1 MTTHHPHRLLRAIL
15 RMDRAG
21 SAYFIGI
28 TLACAPA
35 LVLVDALNSLMWLL
49 WVALIVFAVWLAVLG
64 VCMAWGLT
72 VSAARGDD
80 LPDLW
85 WESMIGVRGKH
96 MP

>member
-1 MTTHHPHRLLRAIL
+1 
-15 RMDRAG
+15 MDRAG

-35 LVLVDALNSLMWLL
+35 LVLVDALSGLTWLL
-49 WVALIVFAVWLAVLG
+49 WVALIAFAVWLAVLG

-72 VSAARGDD
+72 VSATRGDD

-85 WESMIGVRGKH
+85 WESMIGVREKH
-96 MP
+96 IP